1 MSDGARY
8 ICMGFPTSAFDLV
21 IAPLLSRAPRDFL
34 IDDLTRRLPRPQ
46 FRGSTGLGSDLTAP
60 DIVLD
65 TGKARVGPIAPREQV
80 DQGCID
86 LARGQEVVPGS
97 GE

>member
-8 ICMGFPTSAFDLV
+8 ICMGFPTSAFDL
-21 IAPLLSRAPRDFL
+21 ASHRSSTASTP
-34 IDDLTRRLPRPQ
+34 RLPDPRPDQ
-46 FRGSTGLGSDLTAP
+46 VLDPPSISRVDRLGSDLTAP

-86 LARGQEVVPGS
+86 LALGQEVVPGS